1 MIDLAERFC
10 EICGPLKYVNMGS
23 GMGIQYSKAN
33 TPLNVSELA
42 ETIKNKLLEFQK
54 AYPDTPLIIET
65 GRYVVGESGMYV
77 TTVLDRKV
85 SRGKTFVILKNTLNG
100 FARPSLER
108 LVVHYSPDENHV
120 GCEPLYSCKN
130 AFDFLTL
137 KEASCET
144 EKVTLV
150 GNLCTSSD
158 VVAEDIEIPR
168 LELGDKI
175 IITNAGA
182 YGAVLSP
189 MQFSSQDK
197 PEEFF
202 VSIKGIVSRS

>member
-1 MIDLAERFC
+1 M
-10 EICGPLKYVNMGS
+10 
-23 GMGIQYSKAN
+23 Q
-33 TPLNVSELA
+33 
-42 ETIKNKLLEFQK
+42 
-54 AYPDTPLIIET
+54 
-65 GRYVVGESGMYV
+65 
-77 TTVLDRKV
+77 
-85 SRGKTFVILKNTLNG
+85 
-100 FARPSLER
+100 
-108 LVVHYSPDENHV
+108 
-120 GCEPLYSCKN
+120 N

-158 VVAEDIEIPR
+158 VVAEDIEMPYV
-168 LELGDKI
+168 EPGDTV

-202 VSIKGIVSRS
+202 VSVEGIVSRS